1 VASEPRLG
9 LELISTYP
17 AGVVMVLRFDDFVER
32 EGLEVDAIQVAL
44 VTVVVLVR
52 VLFVLPHHFNAVE

>member
-1 VASEPRLG
+1 
-9 LELISTYP
+9 
-17 AGVVMVLRFDDFVER
+17 MVLRFDDFVER